1 VKCADV
7 FEWRAERSAKQPYAI
22 AMQDR
27 SPFGLA
33 GLWENWKDPAT
44 GEWMRTFCIIITNAN
59 ELVGRIHNRMPAI
72 LRPDDYDRWLGDEEP
87 PADLLAPFPAE
98 PMTMWPIS
106 TRVNSPSNDD
116 ADLLKPVEV
125 GKPV

>member
-1 VKCADV
+1 
-7 FEWRAERSAKQPYAI
+7 
-22 AMQDR
+22 MQDR

-33 GLWENWKDPAT
+33 GLLEIWKDPT
-44 GEWMRTFCIIITNAN
+44 IDEWVRTFCIITTNAN

-72 LRPDDYDRWLGDEEP
+72 LRPEDYDRWLSDPEP

-106 TRVNSPSNDD
+106 TRVNSPENDD
-116 ADLLKPVEV
+116 ADLLNPEEA
-125 GKPV
+125 GEA